1 MRWPVTTMRAHPL
14 IDPRID
20 FVFGS
25 VGPQLKQELRDFWSQ
40 HGATYRQQLRSFR
53 EQLAAPGG
61 RVVAAKP
68 PASRQPAAIS
78 RDQAGMINGIVF
90 VGFRELEGSLGLGS
104 HGYFQRMFIL
114 PESRDAKLANQLY
127 RVFLDG
133 FDQASAQ
140 RDHRARFL
148 LADNINPG
156 LKKAFMR
163 RYFTRLGF
171 RMLGR
176 GQSEGEVWAR
186 PLPIRFE
193 F

>member
-25 VGPQLKQELRDFWSQ
+25 VGPKLKQELRDFWSQ

-53 EQLAAPGG
+53 EQLAAPRGT
-61 RVVAAKP
+61 VVAAKP

-104 HGYFQRMFIL
+104 RHQHSGTADCLTAHPLKCSLQFSLLWSFR
-114 PESRDAKLANQLY
+114 
-127 RVFLDG
+127 
-133 FDQASAQ
+133 SA
-140 RDHRARFL
+140 RLHWEE
-148 LADNINPG
+148 NG
-156 LKKAFMR
+156 R
-163 RYFTRLGF
+163 RLR
-171 RMLGR
+171 
-176 GQSEGEVWAR
+176 
-186 PLPIRFE
+186 
-193 F
+193 

>member
-1 MRWPVTTMRAHPL
+1 M

-53 EQLAAPGG
+53 EQLAAPGA
-61 RVVAAKP
+61 RV
-68 PASRQPAAIS
+68 
-78 RDQAGMINGIVF
+78 
-90 VGFRELEGSLGLGS
+90 
-104 HGYFQRMFIL
+104 
-114 PESRDAKLANQLY
+114 
-127 RVFLDG
+127 
-133 FDQASAQ
+133 
-140 RDHRARFL
+140 L
-148 LADNINPG
+148 LADNVNPG

-171 RMLGR
+171 RMLG
-176 GQSEGEVWAR
+176 GGHSGGEVWAR